1 VKKLLYIEDDRALHK
16 LAEKHFAKRGFAVV
30 FADTGEQG
38 LQAAAAGVDAV
49 VVDLG
54 LPGMSGVRVIEALR
68 ADERTARIPILVV
81 SGRTDVQDHAL
92 ALESGAD
99 GFHPKPVKWPALEGE
114 LTQLLAARESR

>member
-1 VKKLLYIEDDRALHK
+1 VKKLLYIEDDRSLHK
-16 LAEKHFAKRGFAVV
+16 LANKHFAKRFDVV
-30 FADTGEQG
+30 CADNGEAG
-38 LQAAAAGVDAV
+38 LQAAAAGIDAV

-68 ADERTARIPILVV
+68 AEERTARIPIIVV

-99 GFHPKPVKWPALEGE
+99 AFHPKPVRWPVLEDE
-114 LTQLLAARESR
+114 LTRLFAEGRAS